1 MKRTDNQSKFDALR
15 KEFST
20 FVFEKQTVKKENGAL
35 HLAFDF
41 NLDDRYYFRPTLEI
55 PARLFFDWDSIPE
68 GQLEALAFQ
77 IGMTELVSYWKIA
90 CPKRVVVKPFA
101 LTEKQKMFWKK
112 LYYNGLGEFLYL
124 NSITVSEDDLM
135 EIESPQLPMSF
146 QQRTCDGME
155 SMGSVKFE
163 ERTLVPIGGGKD
175 SVVTMECLRNEMPV
189 IPMIV
194 NPRGATLNCVKIAGY
209 KDDEFI
215 VVNRTLDPTMLK
227 LNAEGYLN
235 GHTPFSALLAFI
247 SILVAFGSRSKYI
260 ALSNENSANESTV
273 PGTNINHQYSKS
285 IEFERDFRSYV
296 AENLSDEVQYFSFL
310 RPLSELQIAK
320 LFSQCEAYHPVFRS
334 CNVGSKTDSWCGH
347 CPKCLFTWIILS
359 PFLSR
364 EKLTAIFG
372 KDLMADTSLQPILE
386 ELNGTAP
393 VKPFE
398 CVGTVEEVRACLTA
412 TTEVPEP
419 AVPEAPRRVEGPNH
433 LDCFVPRNDA
443 KRQSEIKVP
452 EPVEGPTVEE
462 ILNRFNTNHFLPE
475 KFERIL
481 KNALSNRQPI
491 DSFRP
496 STLDRNDMDNRLD
509 KILNRL
515 RGKRILILGFGREGR
530 STLAFL
536 NKYLPDADVAVADKN
551 EMEAVQYFGPG
562 YLEAMYDYDIVIKT
576 PGISLIDF
584 DTKGVEITSQTDL
597 FLSQFHEQT
606 IGISGTKGK
615 STTTSLIYHLLKS
628 SGRDAILTGNI
639 GIPCFDV
646 MEDIKPDSIVV
657 YELSAHQLEYVHNSP
672 HVGVLLNVFEEHL
685 DHFGTMERYKA
696 AKLNLLRFMGE
707 DDIAVIHET
716 LLHDAHSVIVNEVK
730 QSKVFSLNDL
740 DGFIDRTAL
749 PLKGEHNFLNVKAA
763 LLACDA
769 YGVDYHELIPYL
781 YTFRPLEH
789 RLEPVGTFDGVAFV
803 NDSISTIPQAAISAC
818 EALGRVDFLLLGG
831 FDRGIDYQPLAE
843 YLKAHPVPYLLFT
856 GKAGERMMSLI
867 DSAST
872 GSATCKTKVPEP
884 VEGPTQLDCF
894 VPRNDAKRQSEIQ
907 VPELVEG
914 PTLFYYSSMEE
925 AFAYIAS
932 HVKPGD
938 VCLLSPAA
946 SSYDQYK
953 NFEERGRKFK
963 ALAEQFAITKKD
975 E

>member
-15 KEFST
+15 REFST
-20 FVFEKQTVKKENGAL
+20 FTFERQTVKRENGAL
-35 HLAFDF
+35 SLAFDF
-41 NLDDRYYFRPTLEI
+41 NLDDRYHFRPTLEI
-55 PARLFFDWDSIPE
+55 PARPFFDWENIPE
-68 GQLEALAFQ
+68 GQLQTLAFQ

-101 LTEKQKMFWKK
+101 LTGSQKAFWKK
-112 LYYNGLGEFLYL
+112 LYYNGLGEYLYL
-124 NSITVSEDDLM
+124 NSISVSEADLM
-135 EIESPQLPMSF
+135 EIVTLPIDSMPSHGL
-146 QQRTCDGME
+146 RWND
-155 SMGSVKFE
+155 MGSCVQFE

-175 SVVTMECLRNEMPV
+175 SVVTLECLRNEIPV
-189 IPMIV
+189 IPLIV
-194 NPRGATLNCVKIAGY
+194 NPRGATLNCVKTAGY
-209 KDDEFI
+209 KENEFI
-215 VVNRTLDPTMLK
+215 DINRTLDPTMLK

-285 IEFERDFRSYV
+285 IEFESDFRHYV
-296 AENLSDEVQYFSFL
+296 AENINDEVQYFSFL

-334 CNVGSKTDSWCGH
+334 CNAGSKTDSWCGK

-372 KDLMADTSLQPILE
+372 KDLMADESLQPILE

-398 CVGTVEEVRACLTA
+398 CVGTVEEVRACLKDAGISTGSMTA
-412 TTEVPEP
+412 
-419 AVPEAPRRVEGPNH
+419 AA
-433 LDCFVPRNDA
+433 
-443 KRQSEIKVP
+443 KVP

-462 ILNRFNTNHFLPE
+462 ILSRFNTHHFLPP
-475 KFERIL
+475 KFEQIL
-481 KNALSNRQPI
+481 KLALNEGIGTPVSLPI
-491 DSFRP
+491 DSFHP
-496 STLDRNDMDNRLD
+496 TTQTGKCFAFDGVNDMGSGFDL
-509 KILNRL
+509 ILNRL
-515 RGKRILILGFGREGR
+515 RGKRILILGFGREGQ
-530 STLAFL
+530 STLRFL
-536 NKYLPDADVAVADKN
+536 NKYLPDATVAVADKN
-551 EMEAVQYFGPG
+551 KMEAVQFFGTG
-562 YLEAMYDYDIVIKT
+562 YLESMYDFDIVIKT
-576 PGISLIDF
+576 PGISLKDF

-606 IGISGTKGK
+606 IGITGTKGK

-672 HVGVLLNVFEEHL
+672 RVGVLLNIFEEHL
-685 DHFGTMERYKA
+685 DHFGTMLRYA
-696 AKLNLLRFMGE
+696 EAKLNIMRYMGE
-707 DDIAVIHET
+707 DDTAVIHES
-716 LLHDAHSVIVNEVK
+716 LMEDAWRLFVNNI
-730 QSKVFSLNDL
+730 VFSLFDIADL
-740 DGFIDRTAL
+740 VDRTAL
-749 PLKGEHNFLNVKAA
+749 PLLGEHNLLNVKAA
-763 LLACDA
+763 LLACYA
-769 YGVDYHELIPYL
+769 YGVDVRELVPYL
-781 YTFRPLEH
+781 YTFKPLEH
-789 RLEPVGTFDGVAFV
+789 RLEPVGAFDGVTFV

-818 EALGRVDFLLLGG
+818 QALGRVDFLLLGG
-831 FDRGIDYQPLAE
+831 FDRGIDYQPLAD
-843 YLKAHPVPYLLFT
+843 YLKEHPVPHLLFT
-856 GKAGERMMSLI
+856 GKAGERMMTLLNGV
-867 DSAST
+867 ST
-872 GSATCKTKVPEP
+872 GSTACNTEVPEP
-884 VEGPTQLDCF
+884 VEGPT
-894 VPRNDAKRQSEIQ
+894 
-907 VPELVEG
+907 
-914 PTLFYYSSMEE
+914 LFYYATMEE
-925 AFAYIAS
+925 AFAYLAT
-932 HVKPGD
+932 HAKPGD

-963 ALAEQFAITKKD
+963 ALAESFKTP
-975 E
+975 